1 MLKAEKIDKE
11 GAGLEYRA
19 PLASVPEL
27 IVCAFRGGGENIFRV
42 NSASVDTSST
52 ADMFTLRVH
61 NLSGEPISVQIDG
74 VETHS
79 TNHIEN
85 GHDGG
90 FTDSIDNYVG
100 RNNKVLRWRPGFMR
114 FWGDGGGELWFR
126 FGSQHG
132 NAILEITVT
141 G

>member
-1 MLKAEKIDKE
+1 MTTQKTVTAPVDLKF
-11 GAGLEYRA
+11 RA
-19 PLASVPEL
+19 ALDQIPEL
-27 IVCAFRGGGENIFRV
+27 MVYAFSAGGENIFQV
-42 NSASVDTSST
+42 NAAAVDTSST

-61 NLSGEPISVQIDG
+61 NLSGQPISVEIDG
-74 VETHS
+74 VETHT

-100 RNNKVLRWRPGFMR
+100 RQNKVIRWRPGFLG
-114 FWGDGGGELWFR
+114 FWGDGGGELWFH
-126 FGSQHG
+126 FGAQHG
-132 NAILEITVT
+132 NALLEITVT